1 MLEYDWLLDR
11 AAGETLDAV
20 YVESLQATL
29 SMSRLFM
36 SALLAPT
43 CTCTYANRNMSAYLI
58 KLRVEGLFYHRR
70 FVLGFLL
77 NVWLEVPEA
86 GKTSR

>member
-1 MLEYDWLLDR
+1 M
-11 AAGETLDAV
+11 
-20 YVESLQATL
+20 
-29 SMSRLFM
+29 
-36 SALLAPT
+36 P
-43 CTCTYANRNMSAYLI
+43 AYLI

-86 GKTSR
+86 GDRDDIPVKTSQFAAERKP